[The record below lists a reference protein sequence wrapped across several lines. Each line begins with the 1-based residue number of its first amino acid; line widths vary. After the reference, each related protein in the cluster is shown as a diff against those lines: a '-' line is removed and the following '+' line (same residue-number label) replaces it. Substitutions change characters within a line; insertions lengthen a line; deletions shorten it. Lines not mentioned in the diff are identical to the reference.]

1 MVSLRVNLAQPTRHR
16 NRFRRVG
23 AVKPG
28 PSKHNTC
35 ANAWRDVRVGALPAP
50 RLFRARTPPECGAS
64 PGVIR
69 SRFPPLGY

>member
-50 RLFRARTPPECGAS
+50 RLF
-64 PGVIR
+64 
-69 SRFPPLGY
+69 SRPALRQNVGHPLGHSQ